1 MDFRVKNKNASTQ
14 NSTYKF
20 REFRLPKAH
29 PWISDYLEE
38 ELLIITSIKISM
50 PNTKCLFKIKSHAT
64 NEDEHIN
71 SLL

>member
-1 MDFRVKNKNASTQ
+1 MQVPKILHTILGVH
-14 NSTYKF
+14 
-20 REFRLPKAH
+20 RLPKAH

-38 ELLIITSIKISM
+38 TPLIITSIKISM
-50 PNTKCLFKIKSHAT
+50 LNTRQVFKIKSHAT